1 LRLQHHQKSFWIL
14 DGWHAH
20 RHGHQVTLLLQFAS
34 KNQNNKTTMPA
45 TVYLITGGCRSGKSS
60 YAQTLCEKLSP
71 TPIYLATSSSQGE
84 YVDADMV
91 DRIHRHQ
98 KDRETRLAG
107 WKTIEAPLHPSE
119 HLEEM
124 VERVVLVDCLTL
136 WLTNYMLEYK
146 VFSLTGEDI
155 TAQERRTAAEK
166 ASDAIKQEIETMI
179 AQWNTTFVFVT
190 NEIGSGSHASDA
202 VSRTFVDHQGWLNQ
216 FVASKAKQVVHM
228 VSGCPNVVKRVDD
241 SARGAKGSWMT
252 QDDKDDAKLLDTFLS
267 SRSMTMDPKGYFMVK
282 LDENRIVA
290 SFYSCIVNDKGEV
303 CDLQGNKIKCCNG
316 GSKREPMKVWKGR
329 TAKELTTAI
338 FEVWEDATELDLTIG
353 HAAYIGRELQRAEH
367 CLCSNI
373 PYQQD

>member
-1 LRLQHHQKSFWIL
+1 
-14 DGWHAH
+14 
-20 RHGHQVTLLLQFAS
+20 
-34 KNQNNKTTMPA
+34 MPA

-71 TPIYLATSSSQGE
+71 YPIYLATSSSRGE
-84 YVDADMV
+84 YVDDDMV
-91 DRIHRHQ
+91 DRIQRHQ

-146 VFSLTGEDI
+146 VFSLDNNDDNGEVNK
-155 TAQERRTAAEK
+155 TTAAQERITAAEK
-166 ASDAIKQEIETMI
+166 ASDAIKQEISTMI
-179 AQWNTTFVFVT
+179 GQWNTTFVFVT

-202 VSRTFVDHQGWLNQ
+202 VSRTFADHQGWLNQ
-216 FVASKAKQVVHM
+216 FVASKAREVVHM
-228 VSGCPNVVKRVDD
+228 VAGCPNVVKRVDD
-241 SARGAKGSWMT
+241 SGRGAKGSWMS
-252 QDDKDDAKLLDTFLS
+252 QDDRDDARLLDTFLS
-267 SRSMTMDPKGYFMVK
+267 SRSLQMDPKGYFMVK

-290 SFYSCIVNDKGEV
+290 SFYSCIVNDQGEI

-316 GSKREPMKVWKGR
+316 GSRREPMKVWKGR

-338 FEVWEDATELDLTIG
+338 FEEWEDAPKLDFSIG
-353 HAAYIGRELQRAEH
+353 HAAYIGREVQRAEH
-367 CLCSNI
+367 CLYSNI